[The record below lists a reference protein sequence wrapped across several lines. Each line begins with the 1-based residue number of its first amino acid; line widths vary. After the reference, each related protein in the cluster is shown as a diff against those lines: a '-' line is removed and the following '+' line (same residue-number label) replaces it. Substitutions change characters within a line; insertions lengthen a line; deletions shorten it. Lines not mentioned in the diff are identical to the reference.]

1 MNNRYIDETLDY
13 KLVVQAS
20 VASKANGHL
29 VYAIVNKETE
39 KAVFETWKKSLTQK
53 INTKKYKVV
62 PIKEWLSSLSEK

>member
-1 MNNRYIDETLDY
+1 MSW
-13 KLVVQAS
+13 V
-20 VASKANGHL
+20 
-29 VYAIVNKETE
+29 IVNKETE